1 MDSFN
6 PSFFSTTCNFYMI
19 VTLKLYYREFFQK
32 YSSFIMDWFNRLNF
46 CDEGMILVYEDR
58 SEKKRLLQVMAIL
71 FKWLNSIVR

>member
-1 MDSFN
+1 
-6 PSFFSTTCNFYMI
+6 
-19 VTLKLYYREFFQK
+19 
-32 YSSFIMDWFNRLNF
+32 MDWFNRLNF